1 MWHALAIVNHQ
12 TWEYDGPTWKDATK
26 LQAFSI
32 IVPLFIVAKHVSM
45 GLYNT
50 NYLSKPSK

>member
-12 TWEYDGPTWKDATK
+12 TWEYVGPTWKDATK
-26 LQAFSI
+26 AQSFST
-32 IVPLFIVAKHVSM
+32 IVPLFIAAKHVNM